1 MLYILYIKWMK
12 LIASKIKG
20 LLLALNQVVVN
31 QIKMEENSFI
41 VIVQFVE

>member
-1 MLYILYIKWMK
+1 MN
-12 LIASKIKG
+12 LIASKTKE
-20 LLLALNQVVVN
+20 LLLALNQVDIK